1 MGLRTVGCEADS
13 ALQIAKLAKIIVNL
27 LKCHRKLLTLPCK
40 NTKEVRSNNTDH
52 SYSWGSKFIDR
63 HPVMANIVIIF
74 IIAALGIYAAYLA
87 TAIFTKHGRSVRVPS
102 VENLSYT
109 EAISKLHDYGLKV
122 DIRDSLYRDD
132 IRPGFVIEQ
141 FPKRG
146 SIVKPGRKI
155 FLYINAVHPKEV
167 ILDDDNHP
175 NELALKGLSERA
187 VRAKFEELGFKNVNV
202 VKVLG
207 TTDRVVKI
215 TANGRPVHKMQK
227 IPVNAT
233 IVIEIADGRLNDI
246 QDSLSNLEYLDA
258 YRESQANING
268 DYNSDSN
275 SSYSQESGHSSPS
288 KPVEEPAQREPDPEE
303 DNSQYF

>member
-1 MGLRTVGCEADS
+1 M
-13 ALQIAKLAKIIVNL
+13 
-27 LKCHRKLLTLPCK
+27 
-40 NTKEVRSNNTDH
+40 RSNQSDH

-63 HPVMANIVIIF
+63 HPVIANLVIIM

-87 TAIFTKHGRSVRVPS
+87 SALFTKHGRSIQVPG

-132 IRPGFVIEQ
+132 VKPGFVIEQ
-141 FPKRG
+141 FPKAH

-187 VRAKFEELGFKNVNV
+187 VMAKFEELGFKNVNI

-207 TTDRVVKI
+207 TNDRVVKVM
-215 TANGRPVHKMQK
+215 ANGRPVHKMQK
-227 IPVNAT
+227 VPVNST
-233 IVIEIADGRLNDI
+233 IVIEISDGRLGEL
-246 QDSLSNLEYLDA
+246 QDSLRNLEYMDS
-258 YRESQANING
+258 YRESSGQDG
-268 DYNSDSN
+268 
-275 SSYSQESGHSSPS
+275 SYPEESGYTPEQTPE
-288 KPVEEPAQREPDPEE
+288 KYEPVREEPTRSEPEPEE
-303 DNSQYF
+303 NNSQYF